1 MGGEVLVRAAQRSC
15 DYPIPGNV
23 QGLWNNLVY
32 WKVSLPMAKG
42 WSGLIFKVPPSLKQS
57 GSLWTPWNMA
67 QREAQSIFF
76 HTAVNNSVIIWPE
89 ALEKKNEEN
98 YYHLCLLPAEQK
110 TVLFYNAELFS
121 GSVNW
126 QKSVDSVFLSKENPV
141 QFPKILP
148 EFCISVVIG
157 HTEDFWWIYGNRI
170 VCEGE
175 TEITSQRGLSPFPLS
190 HFLISAKI
198 CSTITH
204 STPFGSC
211 SLLSKHTF
219 PSDKYTLVS

>member
-1 MGGEVLVRAAQRSC
+1 MKKTATTFASYLQSR
-15 DYPIPGNV
+15 
-23 QGLWNNLVY
+23 
-32 WKVSLPMAKG
+32 
-42 WSGLIFKVPPSLKQS
+42 KQ
-57 GSLWTPWNMA
+57 
-67 QREAQSIFF
+67 
-76 HTAVNNSVIIWPE
+76 
-89 ALEKKNEEN
+89 
-98 YYHLCLLPAEQK
+98 LC
-110 TVLFYNAELFS
+110 FYNGELFS

-126 QKSVDSVFLSKENPV
+126 QTSVESVFPSKENPV
-141 QFPKILP
+141 HFPKTLP
-148 EFCISVVIG
+148 EFSISVVVCHI
-157 HTEDFWWIYGNRI
+157 EDFCGIYGNRI

-219 PSDKYTLVS
+219 SSDKYTSVS